1 MEVSRLPNLLASLN
15 LLEIQSMNAISN
27 QQERDSITEKSQS
40 KIARREKVLKR
51 KGIRVR
57 RRKPRCEKV
66 SGVIVSEI
74 YQSMTPD
81 TFVCS
86 LLLEAAIEFGGA
98 GTVLGLDIAKQ
109 EIVACLRWGE
119 PKVSGVIVSE
129 IY

>member
-74 YQSMTPD
+74 Y
-81 TFVCS
+81 
-86 LLLEAAIEFGGA
+86 
-98 GTVLGLDIAKQ
+98 
-109 EIVACLRWGE
+109 
-119 PKVSGVIVSE
+119 
-129 IY
+129 